1 MAENQ
6 IRGTES
12 QDCPSIRVRI
22 TGGGDTPEAPLSDV
36 NFYDYDGKRVASYT
50 AADFAALDAMPANPS
65 HQGLTAQ
72 GWNWSLSDAKA
83 YVAKYGRLII
93 GQQYITDDGKTRL
106 YINIATKGRMSPSIY
121 WTQTAANGVI
131 INWGDGSAEETVAGT
146 GDKSLSHTY
155 ALPGEYVIILEVS
168 DGNAELGNSN
178 NISVLGD
185 NSNANKIYLNMLK
198 KAEIGDNIEML
209 ASSFRESG
217 IRQITITQGMELPS
231 NTFNLTKLEYITIHE
246 GSTTIGTGTF
256 NSNDKI
262 KAVSLPNGIISVGS
276 SCFALLSPEE
286 SPTLPDTMTGIANSC
301 FNGLTS
307 SSLTIPDGITS
318 IGTSSF
324 INCVNLAI
332 LTIPAS
338 VTTISAT
345 AFSSC
350 YGMAEYHFKG
360 TTPPTIT
367 ANTFNNIPA
376 DCKIYVPA
384 SAVATYQ
391 GATNWST
398 YASQIVGE

>member
-12 QDCPSIRVRI
+12 QDCPSIRVTQNAGCPSIRVRI

-198 KAEIGDNIEML
+198 KAEIGD
-209 ASSFRESG
+209 
-217 IRQITITQGMELPS
+217 
-231 NTFNLTKLEYITIHE
+231 K
-246 GSTTIGTGTF
+246 
-256 NSNDKI
+256 
-262 KAVSLPNGIISVGS
+262 
-276 SCFALLSPEE
+276 
-286 SPTLPDTMTGIANSC
+286 
-301 FNGLTS
+301 
-307 SSLTIPDGITS
+307 
-318 IGTSSF
+318 
-324 INCVNLAI
+324 
-332 LTIPAS
+332 
-338 VTTISAT
+338 
-345 AFSSC
+345 
-350 YGMAEYHFKG
+350 
-360 TTPPTIT
+360 
-367 ANTFNNIPA
+367 
-376 DCKIYVPA
+376 
-384 SAVATYQ
+384 
-391 GATNWST
+391 
-398 YASQIVGE
+398 